1 MCCECKRIYISCILY
16 ELYKQTDCGNKYS
29 PGFPLQLSP
38 GFLVNLMCPRQ
49 GPPPALRPMV
59 ADVLKKEEPGG
70 DDNNVEE
77 KL

>member
-1 MCCECKRIYISCILY
+1 MSSTNRLTVVINILPDFHSSSLPDFLLISCVL
-16 ELYKQTDCGNKYS
+16 D
-29 PGFPLQLSP
+29 
-38 GFLVNLMCPRQ
+38 RA
-49 GPPPALRPMV
+49 PPPALRPMV